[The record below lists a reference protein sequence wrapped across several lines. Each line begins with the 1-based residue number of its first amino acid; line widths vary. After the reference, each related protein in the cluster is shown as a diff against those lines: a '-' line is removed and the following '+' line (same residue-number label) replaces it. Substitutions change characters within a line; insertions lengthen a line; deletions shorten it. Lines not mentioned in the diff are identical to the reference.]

1 QYGTVWTFEDCY
13 AKQAPTLTSP
23 ADGDVIKADPCSC
36 YNAPFII
43 EWDALC
49 DACYYELEF
58 ALDEDFT
65 APFGPGELEPSKS
78 TSLMVEG
85 GEVEALL
92 SCGMTY
98 YMRMRALRAGTCQV
112 IRSWWSEPVKITV
125 APSLLTAK
133 IQLVAPEPGA
143 LNVPAATVDFSW
155 SLLADADTF
164 DLVLKKG
171 ATQVA
176 SAPGLTAKY
185 YQYTGTLTADT
196 AYNWQVTAW
205 KDGVQI
211 SRSDVGTFRTAAAPV
226 VPVQDGVATPVWV
239 WVVIAIGAVLV
250 IVVIVL
256 IFRTRRV

>member
-1 QYGTVWTFEDCY
+1 
-13 AKQAPTLTSP
+13 
-23 ADGDVIKADPCSC
+23 
-36 YNAPFII
+36 
-43 EWDALC
+43 
-49 DACYYELEF
+49 
-58 ALDEDFT
+58 
-65 APFGPGELEPSKS
+65 
-78 TSLMVEG
+78 MVEG
-85 GEVEALL
+85 GEYGEWEL
-92 SCGMTY
+92 SCEMTY
-98 YMRMRALRAGTCQV
+98 YLRMRAVRAGTCQV
-112 IRSWWSEPVKITV
+112 IRSWWSEPVEITI

-185 YQYTGTLTADT
+185 YEYTGNLTAGT
-196 AYNWQVTAW
+196 TYNWQVTAY
-205 KDGVQI
+205 KDVDGTSTLV